1 MKILKITLQS
11 NIFFVFIFI
20 SVFFYCLFFTR
31 IIKYETN
38 MENDTKEII
47 AKILSYT
54 IDGDKLS
61 LILKNKEKIKATY
74 YIQSKEEK
82 NYLENSLKIG
92 LTIKILGSKSD
103 IVDSTI
109 PNTFNYKKYL
119 YNQKIYFSFNV
130 TKIELL
136 NEKIE
141 FLANLKNLINNRIKK
156 LGNNSYLK
164 AFIIG
169 DKTLIDNEQYESITK
184 NGVSHL
190 FALSGMHLSLV
201 YLFLAKILNK
211 LKFKKIIIYTILF
224 LYLAVTGF
232 SVSFIRAILFMLL
245 LDLDKNFN
253 INLSKLKILF
263 LTAFIII
270 FINPF
275 YIYNAGFWYTFVV
288 TFSLIFC
295 SDFINKQS
303 KLKQIF
309 LVSIITFLFS
319 MPISIYLNYE
329 INLFSIINNIILVP
343 FISTLVFP
351 LALLT
356 FVFPICL
363 SLFNMMITILETLNN
378 IFKGFALNLIVGK
391 INLIEVIILYFTLIL
406 SFKTRL
412 KKLFI
417 IYFGFLTILYNKN
430 IFNLN
435 YNVYFIDVGQG
446 DSALFIAP
454 QNKEVIM
461 IDTGGSI
468 SYRKE
473 EYQIRNKEF
482 KLSDNIIMFLKS
494 MRIRKIDLL
503 IITHGD
509 KDHLGYAIDLG
520 KEIKFKNVMIN
531 QGKINKLE
539 SDLLRQNKQ
548 VKNYKTKK
556 FDLNFL
562 SLNLYDNEND
572 NSIITK
578 IKIYNNTFLLMGDA
592 SSKVED
598 EIIKKYNFKITFLKI
613 GHHGSKTSS
622 SLAFLKK
629 FKPKYAIISAG
640 RNNRYNHPSIET
652 INALNK
658 LNIDILNT
666 IDRGTIKI
674 IINKKRYN
682 IISSIS

>member
-211 LKFKKIIIYTILF
+211 LKFKKIIITI
-224 LYLAVTGF
+224 
-232 SVSFIRAILFMLL
+232 
-245 LDLDKNFN
+245 
-253 INLSKLKILF
+253 
-263 LTAFIII
+263 
-270 FINPF
+270 
-275 YIYNAGFWYTFVV
+275 
-288 TFSLIFC
+288 
-295 SDFINKQS
+295 
-303 KLKQIF
+303 
-309 LVSIITFLFS
+309 
-319 MPISIYLNYE
+319 
-329 INLFSIINNIILVP
+329 
-343 FISTLVFP
+343 
-351 LALLT
+351 
-356 FVFPICL
+356 
-363 SLFNMMITILETLNN
+363 
-378 IFKGFALNLIVGK
+378 
-391 INLIEVIILYFTLIL
+391 
-406 SFKTRL
+406 
-412 KKLFI
+412 
-417 IYFGFLTILYNKN
+417 
-430 IFNLN
+430 
-435 YNVYFIDVGQG
+435 
-446 DSALFIAP
+446 
-454 QNKEVIM
+454 
-461 IDTGGSI
+461 
-468 SYRKE
+468 
-473 EYQIRNKEF
+473 
-482 KLSDNIIMFLKS
+482 
-494 MRIRKIDLL
+494 RI
-503 IITHGD
+503 
-509 KDHLGYAIDLG
+509 
-520 KEIKFKNVMIN
+520 
-531 QGKINKLE
+531 
-539 SDLLRQNKQ
+539 
-548 VKNYKTKK
+548 
-556 FDLNFL
+556 
-562 SLNLYDNEND
+562 
-572 NSIITK
+572 
-578 IKIYNNTFLLMGDA
+578 
-592 SSKVED
+592 
-598 EIIKKYNFKITFLKI
+598 
-613 GHHGSKTSS
+613 
-622 SLAFLKK
+622 
-629 FKPKYAIISAG
+629 
-640 RNNRYNHPSIET
+640 
-652 INALNK
+652 
-658 LNIDILNT
+658 
-666 IDRGTIKI
+666 
-674 IINKKRYN
+674 
-682 IISSIS
+682 